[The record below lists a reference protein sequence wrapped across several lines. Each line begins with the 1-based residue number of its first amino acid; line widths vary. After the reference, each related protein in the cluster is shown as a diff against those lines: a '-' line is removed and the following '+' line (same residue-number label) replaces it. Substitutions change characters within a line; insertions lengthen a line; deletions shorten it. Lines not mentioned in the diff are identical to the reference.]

1 MSLFDDNRHGR
12 VFPLRRL
19 SGSAS
24 EMTDA
29 ALVAAC
35 AVGDAAALGAL
46 FDRHG
51 RAVYKFVSRLS
62 SLSRI
67 DLDDMVSA
75 TFLEVGRAARTFRG
89 GSSVRTW
96 LFGIAVNVVRHH
108 VRADVRRQVLL
119 RDLQEL
125 PHAETGERPDDAA
138 ERHQL
143 LAMLEDGL
151 RRLPHDLRVAFVM
164 CDVNEIRCA
173 DAARVLGLRQGT
185 VWKRLH
191 RARKILGS
199 TLR

>member
-1 MSLFDDNRHGR
+1 M
-12 VFPLRRL
+12 RRL

-51 RAVYKFVSRLS
+51 RAVYKFVSRLC

-164 CDVNEIRCA
+164 CDVNEVRCV

-199 TLR
+199 KLR